1 MPDPAPPPAA
11 FGLSHLLG
19 WLTAGDAA
27 RPAPSG
33 APFAAVTMSSLPD
46 GQPPMRPGGLF
57 VAHVSRRDGHDF
69 ARDAFGHGA
78 RAALVGRV
86 PDNLRAAVAAGDVAV
101 ADFRPGAPA
110 PPAVDA
116 TSPRPLLLVVGHPLE
131 ALQGV
136 AGWWRRRHAAKVL
149 AVAGAVGK
157 TTTKELLAN
166 AVARR
171 FVTLR
176 TPGNFNNEL
185 GLPITLLALTPAH
198 QAAVLEIG
206 ISEVGEMATFA
217 AVAGADVAVVTR
229 IVPEHME
236 FLRDLDTV
244 EREEGGLVAALP
256 ATGVAV
262 LNAGDPRVARMA
274 SRTPAGVLRFGLPDE
289 IAAPPAEEQ
298 GTAGGLGVDVW
309 AADVVEHGL
318 AGLAFTLHAP
328 AFPGGPRPVRLP
340 LVGRHFVTAAL
351 GAAGAAFA
359 AGCDW
364 DDVVGGLEQTPQT
377 QRLAPLRLPG
387 GVTVLNDAYNASPDS
402 VRASLDVLAALPAG
416 GGRRLAVL
424 GDMLEM
430 GDYGPLAHREVGAH
444 VPGRADVLIT
454 VGELGREIARAAREA
469 GVPST
474 AVHECDSAAGAVSL
488 LRHILRPGDMLL
500 VKASHGMRLEAI
512 VEALGT
518 QGG

>member
-1 MPDPAPPPAA
+1 MPDPAPPTAT
-11 FGLSHLLG
+11 FGLSHLLS

-27 RPAPSG
+27 RPVPSG
-33 APFAAVTMSSLPD
+33 APFGAVTMSSLPD

-78 RAALVGRV
+78 RAALVGRI
-86 PDNLRAAVAAGDVAV
+86 PENLRAAVAEGDVAV
-101 ADFRPGAPA
+101 ADFRPGAA
-110 PPAVDA
+110 ASPAVDA
-116 TSPRPLLLVVGHPLE
+116 ASPRPLLLVVGHPLE

-136 AGWWRRRHAAKVL
+136 AGWWRRRHGARVL

-185 GLPITLLALTPAH
+185 GLPITLLGLTPAH

-244 EREEGGLVAALP
+244 EREEGDLVAALP

-289 IAAPPAEEQ
+289 IAAPPAGEQ
-298 GTAGGLGVDVW
+298 GPRGARGGRLGGGRGRTRPGGSGVHPPRPGLSRRSPAG
-309 AADVVEHGL
+309 
-318 AGLAFTLHAP
+318 AP
-328 AFPGGPRPVRLP
+328 AA
-340 LVGRHFVTAAL
+340 GR
-351 GAAGAAFA
+351 
-359 AGCDW
+359 
-364 DDVVGGLEQTPQT
+364 
-377 QRLAPLRLPG
+377 APLR
-387 GVTVLNDAYNASPDS
+387 DR
-402 VRASLDVLAALPAG
+402 RARG
-416 GGRRLAVL
+416 GGRRLRRRLRL
-424 GDMLEM
+424 GRRGRGPAADA
-430 GDYGPLAHREVGAH
+430 GDAAPGPPAPARGRHGARRRLQRQPGLGQSLPRRPGRPAGRRRAPAGRPGGH
-444 VPGRADVLIT
+444 AGDGRRRSAGPPRGGGARPGPGGRADH
-454 VGELGREIARAAREA
+454 GR
-469 GVPST
+469 
-474 AVHECDSAAGAVSL
+474 
-488 LRHILRPGDMLL
+488 
-500 VKASHGMRLEAI
+500 
-512 VEALGT
+512 
-518 QGG
+518 